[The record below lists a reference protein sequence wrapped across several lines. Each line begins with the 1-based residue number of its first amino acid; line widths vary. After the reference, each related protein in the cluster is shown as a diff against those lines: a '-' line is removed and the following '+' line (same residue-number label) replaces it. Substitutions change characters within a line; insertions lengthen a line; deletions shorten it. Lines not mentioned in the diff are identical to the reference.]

1 MSEPAEATAPARAGS
16 WFAVAAATVIAVTA
30 WAGYWWL
37 AVPRYDIC
45 AAVLPAP
52 AGCRIA
58 GRIPIATLWTAIIA
72 VLYLATAALAV
83 VRPRGRWWPFVA
95 GVAVLAIAALWGYR
109 AVQYAG
115 G

>member
-1 MSEPAEATAPARAGS
+1 MSESAEVTSPARAGS
-16 WFAVAAATVIAVTA
+16 WLGLAAATVIAVAA
-30 WAGYWWL
+30 WVGYWWL

-58 GRIPIATLWTAIIA
+58 DRIPTATLWTAIVA

-83 VRPRGRWWPFVA
+83 VRPRGRWWPFGV

-109 AVQYAG
+109 AVLYQI
-115 G
+115 